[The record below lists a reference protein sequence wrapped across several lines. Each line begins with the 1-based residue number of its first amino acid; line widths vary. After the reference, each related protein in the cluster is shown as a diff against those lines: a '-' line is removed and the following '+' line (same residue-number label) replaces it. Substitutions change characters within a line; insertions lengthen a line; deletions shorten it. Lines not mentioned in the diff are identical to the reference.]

1 MKNLPSLI
9 TQKFT
14 SLLDKINDR
23 FTSYRLVLY
32 FLLALVGW
40 SVLGSFFHQ
49 TPYNWHEILVSAVWL
64 VGICWLANKS
74 IARFLD
80 IPANKES
87 DLITGLILTLILS
100 PPQTSTDFAVLAAAA
115 IAAMATKYIITLN
128 KSHLFNPAA
137 AGAFIA
143 GEVFHKYPSWWVGT
157 KFITPLVVIGGLL
170 ILRKMKRFTMVG
182 VFLAVFILYMIYGTS
197 SGGNIHVLW
206 LELISTQALF
216 FAIVMLTE
224 PMTSPTSLT
233 MCLPYAALV
242 GVLYSATK
250 LKLSPEEALLLGNLF
265 TFAVARNKR
274 YKLKFIGKVK
284 EAEGIFSYAFSMP
297 KGFKFKPGQY
307 MEWTVAHNQT
317 DSRGNRRYLT
327 IASSPT
333 EPGLMFTVKHP
344 NPSSAFKQRLDEL
357 KPGGTILASH
367 LAGSF
372 TLPKDTTQK
381 IALLAGG
388 IGVTPFRSMVKYLVD
403 SGQQRDTAL
412 LYSANSPAEISFQ
425 KLFDKAAVA
434 GVRASYITQGHL
446 DEVKIQNLLPDYTER
461 KFYVSGP
468 YGFVNAIESALLKLG
483 VNASN
488 IVTDYFPGYG

>member
-182 VFLAVFILYMIYGTS
+182 V
-197 SGGNIHVLW
+197 
-206 LELISTQALF
+206 
-216 FAIVMLTE
+216 
-224 PMTSPTSLT
+224 
-233 MCLPYAALV
+233 
-242 GVLYSATK
+242 
-250 LKLSPEEALLLGNLF
+250 
-265 TFAVARNKR
+265 
-274 YKLKFIGKVK
+274 
-284 EAEGIFSYAFSMP
+284 
-297 KGFKFKPGQY
+297 
-307 MEWTVAHNQT
+307 
-317 DSRGNRRYLT
+317 
-327 IASSPT
+327 
-333 EPGLMFTVKHP
+333 
-344 NPSSAFKQRLDEL
+344 
-357 KPGGTILASH
+357 
-367 LAGSF
+367 
-372 TLPKDTTQK
+372 
-381 IALLAGG
+381 
-388 IGVTPFRSMVKYLVD
+388 
-403 SGQQRDTAL
+403 
-412 LYSANSPAEISFQ
+412 
-425 KLFDKAAVA
+425 
-434 GVRASYITQGHL
+434 
-446 DEVKIQNLLPDYTER
+446 
-461 KFYVSGP
+461 
-468 YGFVNAIESALLKLG
+468 
-483 VNASN
+483 
-488 IVTDYFPGYG
+488 